1 MIIRGQKAI
10 FLRHLAVDKCDF
22 AFALFD
28 FQRTHDLVLRLPDY
42 LISLIPLS
50 LSLGPFLDCRV
61 LLLLGRVHIEFM
73 LIFELRVLLMA
84 IVRVDISSTH
94 HMAALI
100 CLLNLGK
107 KF

>member
-10 FLRHLAVDKCDF
+10 FIRHLAVDKCD
-22 AFALFD
+22 FALFD

-50 LSLGPFLDCRV
+50 LSLGPFLDCREM
-61 LLLLGRVHIEFM
+61 LFSGRVHIELTAEF
-73 LIFELRVLLMA
+73 RVFISA